1 MHTFVDI
8 TLENIQCGPSMTSLV
23 DPHPSSQKGLDRL
36 KRVWI
41 DSNLRV
47 WIDSIKGCGSTQ
59 DVIDGPHC
67 SFWIFFLNESLETC

>member
-23 DPHPSSQKGLDRL
+23 DPHPSSQKGVDRL

-59 DVIDGPHC
+59 DVIDSSHC
-67 SFWIFFLNESLETC
+67 SFWIF